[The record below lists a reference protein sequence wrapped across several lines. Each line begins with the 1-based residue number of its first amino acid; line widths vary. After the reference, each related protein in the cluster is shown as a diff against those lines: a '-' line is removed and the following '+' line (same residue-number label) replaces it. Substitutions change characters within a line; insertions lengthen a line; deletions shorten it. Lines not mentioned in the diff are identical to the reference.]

1 MIINIFPLLS
11 KALDIAVEKFDS
23 KDSINAQLHNIYK
36 QFKSCVNDLPVAQ
49 LNYLSDQM
57 EMAYNN
63 SMDAYS
69 KNDNLDELKLAE
81 VYQKFQ
87 RIIASKLESLKEYGK
102 EYEL

>member
-1 MIINIFPLLS
+1 MIINIFLLLS

-23 KDSINAQLHNIYK
+23 KDSINAKLHNIYK

-57 EMAYNN
+57 KMAYNN

-69 KNDNLDELKLAE
+69 KNDNLDELKLAD

-87 RIIASKLESLKEYGK
+87 SIIASKLESLKEYGK